1 MAVAATTRQPAWW
14 WWRANGQ
21 PACETAGMRRR
32 RRAVPSAASEKAPKG
47 AESREPAPHAVSL
60 SRARERPSATSRD
73 HHGTGTRAACG
84 ATDRDGPSV
93 QIVWW
98 PPSHLGDDRRPLGR
112 SLALWLLAG
121 GAQQHVLLRFDLAA
135 DGRSPRL
142 LLLERRLQVGNRLL
156 GPRDRLGHAALV
168 EVHLLLVEADLLG
181 LLALPHLLLQRNL
194 RVRGA
199 ARASAGQQR
208 TARWRSGCARRERE
222 RPERLREIAHAGV
235 LAVLLRVRLGEEE
248 LPGLLAANHHLA
260 HLGRHVG
267 ARGGARLG
275 LAL

>member
-1 MAVAATTRQPAWW
+1 MRGYLLRLGDNLHRVVDVSVLQVLRQPVDRLLDASVGRLREGLL
-14 WWRANGQ
+14 RAELGEAHLDQ
-21 PACETAGMRRR
+21 
-32 RRAVPSAASEKAPKG
+32 
-47 AESREPAPHAVSL
+47 L
-60 SRARERPSATSRD
+60 L
-73 HHGTGTRAACG
+73 
-84 ATDRDGPSV
+84 DRL
-93 QIVWW
+93 
-98 PPSHLGDDRRPLGR
+98 LGDDRRPLGR

-194 RVRGA
+194 R
-199 ARASAGQQR
+199 
-208 TARWRSGCARRERE
+208 
-222 RPERLREIAHAGV
+222 EIAHAGV